1 LLPFSTIDKQIVF
14 LWWIIPTKYGFLD
27 VGINHHYT
35 LILGGTMEKG
45 TKYWHA
51 MSDPALLELLGRYI
65 QQTRLQQNRTQQQ
78 VATAAGINRSTM
90 VQIENG
96 SGATM
101 LSFIQILRALEQL
114 QMFENFEPKQQLP
127 SPLELA
133 KMEQKK
139 RQRASTKK
147 EAQVKNPE
155 SDW

>member
-1 LLPFSTIDKQIVF
+1 
-14 LWWIIPTKYGFLD
+14 
-27 VGINHHYT
+27 
-35 LILGGTMEKG
+35 MEKG
-45 TKYWHA
+45 IKYWHA
-51 MSDPALLELLGRYI
+51 MSDPALLELLGRFI
-65 QQTRLQQNRTQQQ
+65 QQTRLQQNKTQQQ